1 MADHDLE
8 PSNRQGLILRPN
20 GMIERLVGT
29 RPGALLA
36 GYALVRT
43 ARASAASLP
52 FAARSDRRGKRR
64 PNSDP
69 LKGRLFDITA

>member
-8 PSNRQGLILRPN
+8 SSNRQGLILRPN

-52 FAARSDRRGKRR
+52 IAARADRRRQRR
-64 PNSDP
+64 PGGDP
-69 LKGRLFDITA
+69 LKGRLLDIMA